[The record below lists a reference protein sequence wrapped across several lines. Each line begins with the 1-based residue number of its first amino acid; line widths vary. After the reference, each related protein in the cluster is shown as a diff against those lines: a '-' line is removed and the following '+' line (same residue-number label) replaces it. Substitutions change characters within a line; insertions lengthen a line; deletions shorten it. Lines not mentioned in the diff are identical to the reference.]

1 MQVMTFCKNE
11 LARSNV
17 NLTYA
22 ATNLRCGCNILRF
35 YLDRKDQHLSPA
47 LAAHNGYSESGLYS
61 ANSTPRGRHSVAPN
75 RLTGECQRSGV
86 NSSA

>member
-1 MQVMTFCKNE
+1 MQVMTFWKNE
-11 LARSNV
+11 LDPSNV
-17 NLTYA
+17 NLTYT

-47 LAAHNGYSESGLYS
+47 LATHNGYSGSGLYS
-61 ANSTPRGRHSVAPN
+61 ANSTTRRRHGVAPN

>member
-11 LARSNV
+11 LDRSNV

-47 LAAHNGYSESGLYS
+47 LAAHNG
-61 ANSTPRGRHSVAPN
+61 
-75 RLTGECQRSGV
+75 
-86 NSSA
+86 

>member
-1 MQVMTFCKNE
+1 MQVMTFWKNE
-11 LARSNV
+11 LDPSNV
-17 NLTYA
+17 NLTYT

-47 LAAHNGYSESGLYS
+47 LAAHNGYSGSGLYS
-61 ANSTPRGRHSVAPN
+61 ANSTTRGRHGVAPN